1 MSLKEKIQKILP
13 FKIEEIKSDD
23 KLVQLGL
30 DSIKLVE
37 LAGIIEENTPIRIME
52 DTIYEINGKWLND
65 LFKNIH
71 EILYLIKYNIK

>member
-65 LFKNIH
+65 LFK
-71 EILYLIKYNIK
+71 KYP